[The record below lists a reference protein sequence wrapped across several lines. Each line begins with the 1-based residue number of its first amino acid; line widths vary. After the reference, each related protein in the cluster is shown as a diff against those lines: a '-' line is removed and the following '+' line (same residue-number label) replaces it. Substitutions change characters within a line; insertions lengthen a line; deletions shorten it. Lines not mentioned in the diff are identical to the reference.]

1 MNTVSD
7 PFSIQ
12 GKKALVICPEN
23 PYGKE
28 LAEGLLF
35 GGAHV
40 YLAGDPEK
48 MPALSASGTFSYR
61 HGSAEDAARLA
72 DWVRSEMGTL
82 DILVENGMHSDLSG
96 WEPSYAQILGA
107 LEESHLG
114 TMLTVQ
120 SLGHIFAEQGHG
132 SVILVSDYGALVGYD
147 PQNYIGSPALQNRD
161 FSLVKGFIQGGN
173 VNYARQCSNF
183 LAEHGCR
190 CNTLALGPLEGSV
203 DSAFADRF
211 VRHSQVKRLLKPQ
224 DITSAVIF
232 LGSDAS
238 SFITGIT
245 LPVDGGYTAK

>member
-1 MNTVSD
+1 MKPVYNT
-7 PFSIQ
+7 FSVE
-12 GKKALVICPEN
+12 GKNALVICPEN

-28 LAEGLLF
+28 LAEGLLS
-35 GGAHV
+35 GGANV
-40 YLAGDPEK
+40 YLAGDPDK
-48 MPALSASGTFSYR
+48 MPHISASGRFPYR

-96 WEPSYAQILGA
+96 WELSYAQILAA
-107 LEESHLG
+107 LEGSHLG

-120 SLGHIFAEQGHG
+120 ALGHIFAEQGHG

-161 FSLVKGFIQGGN
+161 FTLVKGFIQGGN
-173 VNYARQCSNF
+173 VNYARQASNY

-190 CNTLALGPLEGSV
+190 CNTLALGPLEYAV
-203 DSAFADRF
+203 DGAFADQF
-211 VRHSQVKRLLKPQ
+211 VRHTQIKRLLNPQ
-224 DITSAVIF
+224 DIANAVIF

-238 SFITGIT
+238 SYITGIT